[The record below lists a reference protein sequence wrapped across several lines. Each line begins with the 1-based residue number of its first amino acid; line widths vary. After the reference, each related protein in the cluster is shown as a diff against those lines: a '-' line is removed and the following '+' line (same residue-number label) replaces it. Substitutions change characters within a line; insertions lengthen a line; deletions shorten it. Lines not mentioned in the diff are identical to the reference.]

1 MNGITWWNVVD
12 DCGAPGEP
20 SISGLFTRDMRPKTA
35 YFAMDDLVN
44 REWRTST
51 TVKVD
56 GGKASFRGFRGRYRL
71 AWKGADGKEQTKI
84 VSLK

>member
-1 MNGITWWNVVD
+1 MVD

-44 REWRTST
+44 REWKTQT
-51 TVKVD
+51 TAKAA
-56 GGKASFRGFRGRYRL
+56 GGKVSFRGFRGRYRL
-71 AWKGADGKEQTKI
+71 TWKGKDGKEQTKL
-84 VSLK
+84 VELK